1 MTTKTSTYVPI
12 AAEALGMTVTE
23 GAAPVVDALLNDL
36 SIKGFDAAEV
46 TSTGKVVA
54 LATIAGKDANGR
66 DIDTIR
72 PVGDTSGAVKLYTDL
87 SAAITAAKRSNL
99 PAGTGM
105 QLVKYDKAASLG
117 DPIVALKAK
126 HKAAV
131 TEQKT
136 AAAKVSDLAAKQ
148 AAAQA
153 LGWDKA
159 LTDSDEGKE
168 WADYT
173 SRRAALDE
181 WNSTATAA
189 VQSLAASLTAAG
201 IDPITYLPIASSTG
215 TGSGVIGA

>member
-1 MTTKTSTYVPI
+1 MPI

-99 PAGTGM
+99 PA
-105 QLVKYDKAASLG
+105 LSAA
-117 DPIVALKAK
+117 
-126 HKAAV
+126 
-131 TEQKT
+131 
-136 AAAKVSDLAAKQ
+136 
-148 AAAQA
+148 
-153 LGWDKA
+153 
-159 LTDSDEGKE
+159 
-168 WADYT
+168 
-173 SRRAALDE
+173 
-181 WNSTATAA
+181 
-189 VQSLAASLTAAG
+189 
-201 IDPITYLPIASSTG
+201 
-215 TGSGVIGA
+215 